1 MGCGGKNGLLICID
15 KTNLGRSVTA
25 LGEEIKIYAYS
36 TVETK
41 HEVKVQEAT
50 LSAARGQC
58 RDSDADCSFY
68 NTSKTKRKSCS
79 PFQETESQTEPRIF
93 WPVHECA
100 FSHISLT

>member
-15 KTNLGRSVTA
+15 KTNLGRSVTV

-36 TVETK
+36 IVETK
-41 HEVKVQEAT
+41 HEAKVQTT
-50 LSAARGQC
+50 LSAARGQS
-58 RDSDADCSFY
+58 RHSDADCSFY

-93 WPVHECA
+93 
-100 FSHISLT
+100 